1 MENTDVSDDVID
13 SVQAAEYLGITANNL
28 RQLVFRK
35 VLVPVGKQK
44 RRSLFTMADV
54 QRMKAARNPSI
65 PSE

>member
-1 MENTDVSDDVID
+1 MENTDVSDDLID